1 MKDRWKER
9 KGERR
14 ERWLDKDKKE
24 IKVERKEEKV
34 KER

>member
-14 ERWLDKDKKE
+14 KRWLDKDKKE
-24 IKVERKEEKV
+24 IKVKGRKK
-34 KER
+34 R